1 MDDITNEAQPAPAPS
16 HISPFERIRQVD
28 GEREFWSA
36 RDLAGVLGYTQWRN
50 FEQAINRAVRACRT
64 SGQDRADH
72 FAETSKMVVIG
83 SGASRNVKDY
93 QLSRYACYLIIQ
105 NADPEK
111 DIVALGQTYFAVQ
124 TRRQEVADAEILAGL
139 SEDQRR
145 LYLRGELADHN
156 RNLSEAANQS
166 GGITA
171 QDFAIFHD
179 HGYMGLY
186 GGLRAQDIHHRK
198 ELKQGQQILD
208 HMGSTELAANL
219 FRATQTEEKL
229 RREQIATKDGANA
242 AHYQVGQVVRR
253 TIQELGGTMPEHLPT
268 PETSIKQ
275 LETSERKRRRQVEQ
289 GQSIPQLPLFPD
301 EEDGVDRET
310 DVSSDSQD
318 TR

>member
-1 MDDITNEAQPAPAPS
+1 MEDTTNEPQPSLAPS

-36 RDLAGVLGYTQWRN
+36 RDLADVLGYTQWRN

-64 SGQDRADH
+64 SGQDPADH
-72 FAETSKMVVIG
+72 FAEVSKMITIG
-83 SGASRNVKDY
+83 KGGQRRVKDH

-124 TRRQEVADAEILAGL
+124 TRRQEVADAEVLAGL

-145 LYLRGELADHN
+145 LYLRGQLADHN

-166 GGITA
+166 GVVTA
-171 QDFAIFHD
+171 LDFAIFHD

-186 GGLRAQDIHHRK
+186 GGLRAQDIHRRK
-198 ELKQGQQILD
+198 ELKRGQQILD

-275 LETSERKRRRQVEQ
+275 LESSERKRRRQVAQ
-289 GQSIPQLPLFPD
+289 GQSMPQLPLFPD
-301 EEDGVDRET
+301 EENGADSET
-310 DVSSDSQD
+310 NASSDGQHE
-318 TR
+318 

>member
-1 MDDITNEAQPAPAPS
+1 MEDTANGDQQSPVPS
-16 HISPFERIRQVD
+16 HISPFERIRHLD

-36 RDLAGVLGYTQWRN
+36 RDLADVLGYTQWRN
-50 FEQAINRAVRACRT
+50 FEQAISRAIRACRT
-64 SGQDRADH
+64 SGQDPADH

-83 SGASRNVKDY
+83 SGARRNVKDY

-111 DIVALGQTYFAVQ
+111 EIVALGQTYFAVQ
-124 TRRQEVADAEILAGL
+124 TRRQEVADAEILEGL
-139 SEDQRR
+139 NENQRR
-145 LYLRGELADHN
+145 LYLRGQLADHN
-156 RNLSEAANQS
+156 RNLSEAANQA
-166 GGITA
+166 GVVTA

-186 GGLRAQDIHHRK
+186 GGLRAQDIHRRK
-198 ELKQGQQILD
+198 GLKRGQHILD

-229 RREQIATKDGANA
+229 RRERITTKDGANV

-275 LETSERKRRRQVEQ
+275 LEAEERKRRMQAGL
-289 GQSIPQLPLFPD
+289 GQQMPQLPLFPD
-301 EEDGVDRET
+301 DDAGAPGEGDGP
-310 DVSSDSQD
+310 
-318 TR
+318 TRP

>member
-1 MDDITNEAQPAPAPS
+1 MEDTTNEPQPSLAPS

-36 RDLAGVLGYTQWRN
+36 RDLATVLGYTQWRN

-64 SGQDRADH
+64 SGQDPADH

-83 SGASRNVKDY
+83 SGARRSLKDY

-124 TRRQEVADAEILAGL
+124 TRRQEVADAEVLAGL

-145 LYLRGELADHN
+145 LYLRGQLADHN

-166 GGITA
+166 GVITA
-171 QDFAIFHD
+171 LDFAIFHD

-186 GGLRAQDIHHRK
+186 GGLRAQDIHRRK

-275 LETSERKRRRQVEQ
+275 LESGERKRRRQVKH
-289 GQSIPQLPLFPD
+289 GQAMPQLPLFPD
-301 EEDGVDRET
+301 EEEGADSET
-310 DVSSDSQD
+310 DTSSGGQD
-318 TR
+318 E

>member
-1 MDDITNEAQPAPAPS
+1 MDDAMNQNQPAPS
-16 HISPFERIRQVD
+16 HISPFERIRQTD

-36 RDLAGVLGYTQWRN
+36 RDLADVLGYTQWRN
-50 FEQAINRAVRACRT
+50 FEQAISRAIRACRN
-64 SGQDRADH
+64 SGQDTGDH
-72 FAETSKMVVIG
+72 FAEISKLVVIG
-83 SGASRNVKDY
+83 SGARRKVKDY

-111 DIVALGQTYFAVQ
+111 EIVALGQTYFAVQ

-139 SEDQRR
+139 SENQRR
-145 LYLRGELADHN
+145 LYLRGQLADHN

-166 GGITA
+166 GVITV

-186 GGLRAQDIHHRK
+186 GGLRAQDIHRRK
-198 ELKQGQQILD
+198 GLKKGQQILD

-242 AHYQVGQVVRR
+242 AHFQVGQVVRR
-253 TIQELGGTMPEHLPT
+253 TIQELGGTLPEQLPT

-275 LETSERKRRRQVEQ
+275 LEAGERRQRRRVEHNQ
-289 GQSIPQLPLFPD
+289 HMPQLPLFPEDAEDAGATD
-301 EEDGVDRET
+301 EAV
-310 DVSSDSQD
+310 
-318 TR
+318 